1 MLDTTGIL
9 KVYLYYTRSFLYILK
24 KRLSREKLNPNPDIE
39 KIDIG
44 DHKDLERFF
53 LN

>member
-1 MLDTTGIL
+1 MRG
-9 KVYLYYTRSFLYILK
+9 
-24 KRLSREKLNPNPDIE
+24 PNPDIE

-44 DHKDLERFF
+44 DHEDLERFF